1 MNDETEKAIRD
12 SFYSGYR
19 SGYRVGKQEEYWK
32 QNAKYKKIM
41 AAYNKELAAAWD
53 RWEDSDDNSMQRMR

>member
-19 SGYRVGKQEEYWK
+19 SGYRAGKQEEYK
-32 QNAKYKKIM
+32 KYSAKLNKIM
-41 AAYNKELAAAWD
+41 EAYHKE
-53 RWEDSDDNSMQRMR
+53 REDSDDLSVQRMQRKT